1 MANAINKGSYLAKT
15 YTKRVGAGQINIST
29 SRSKQRQKKKHK
41 LHQLDQG
48 RKTKGSY
55 LQLISPTLYLL
66 P

>member
-1 MANAINKGSYLAKT
+1 MLSIKGVIWQRPILKGLVQGKLISL
-15 YTKRVGAGQINIST
+15 RVVL
-29 SRSKQRQKKKHK
+29 KQRQKKKHK